1 MMKKVL
7 SALAMVAL
15 TATAITIS
23 APAQAQEK
31 NYVGPA
37 ISSFGIGAMG
47 KVGVAENV
55 SIRPFVEY
63 STFYGGSGLG
73 FGAAATY
80 DFKLQD
86 SKFVPY
92 VGAGF
97 AAGSISVNGT
107 NSSINYGGF
116 LVTAGVD
123 YKVSDN
129 MTLNASYGSTLG
141 GGRVGLGFDF

>member
-1 MMKKVL
+1 VKKVL
-7 SALAMVAL
+7 LALAIA
-15 TATAITIS
+15 ATAATAIS

-31 NYVGPA
+31 TYVGPA
-37 ISSFGIGAMG
+37 VSSFGVGAIGRFS
-47 KVGVAENV
+47 VSENV
-55 SIRPFVEY
+55 SIRPFAEY

-92 VGAGF
+92 IGAGY
-97 AAGSISVNGT
+97 AAGSISVGSGIF
-107 NSSINYGGF
+107 SSSVNYGGVF
-116 LVTAGVD
+116 ITTGVD
-123 YKVSDN
+123 YQISDS

-141 GGRVGLGFDF
+141 GARLGLGFDF